1 MARSSLVLG
10 RLDMARIPDCIARD
24 IARYIRNGIAFPG
37 ATILERWADI
47 LENSYEEDDPLTEY
61 QTHMDEI
68 NQSA

>member
-10 RLDMARIPDCIARD
+10 RLEMANIPDCIARD
-24 IARYIRNGIAFPG
+24 IATWLRRGIAFPG
-37 ATILERWADI
+37 VTILERWADI

-61 QTHMDEI
+61 QTHMDNI